1 MPEYSDSFEFLKG
14 VTLVRPFLVSLFPA
28 SRLREAFTDLVS
40 WSKVLEPQLR
50 IVKTRGGADDD
61 IFKVPL
67 HWHENHDE
75 IITVLEGRLKVTLG
89 KETKVYTPESGEAFV
104 PRGVPHALESFKGEP
119 CVVTERTNPSF
130 DNKELFFRNILAI
143 PGGLSS
149 GGLIPMMQV
158 FYYGDG
164 YPVFPVHM
172 PWLEKAFVKFFGG
185 RLAPLLG
192 HQLKYDSLKKVHA

>member
-14 VTLVRPFLVSLFPA
+14 VTL
-28 SRLREAFTDLVS
+28 
-40 WSKVLEPQLR
+40 VLEPQLR

-67 HWHENHDE
+67 HWHEDHDE